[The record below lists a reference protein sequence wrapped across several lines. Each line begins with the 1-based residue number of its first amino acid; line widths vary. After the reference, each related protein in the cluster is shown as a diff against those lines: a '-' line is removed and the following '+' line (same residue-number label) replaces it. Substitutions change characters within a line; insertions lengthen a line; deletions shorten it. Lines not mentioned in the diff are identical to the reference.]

1 MCFQIVPVFQRILHI
16 PGESVDPALDKNESE
31 LGVLVLPVPLKM
43 LPDGDG
49 LLDQV
54 VAVLG
59 QLGGHALAL
68 QDTQNLVASDEANLK
83 KRRGTFNPSKLKA

>member
-31 LGVLVLPVPLKM
+31 LRVLILPVPLEM
-43 LPDGDG
+43 LPDGHC

-54 VAVLG
+54 VDILG
-59 QLGGHALAL
+59 QLGGHALPL
-68 QDTQNLVASDEANLK
+68 QDTEDLVAGDESHLDK
-83 KRRGTFNPSKLKA
+83 